1 MTDTFE
7 APRLNPLL
15 LQALKDEGY
24 KAPTPIQAQA
34 IPAVM
39 EGRDLLGIAH
49 KGLVHV
55 AKIMAGTAVDAIANP
70 EILAAA
76 KADHEKR
83 MAVTPYVCPLPPDV
97 EPPIQMS
104 A

>member
-1 MTDTFE
+1 M
-7 APRLNPLL
+7 
-15 LQALKDEGY
+15 
-24 KAPTPIQAQA
+24 
-34 IPAVM
+34 
-39 EGRDLLGIAH
+39 
-49 KGLVHV
+49 HV

-83 MAVTPYVCPLPPDV
+83 MAVTPYVSPLPPDV